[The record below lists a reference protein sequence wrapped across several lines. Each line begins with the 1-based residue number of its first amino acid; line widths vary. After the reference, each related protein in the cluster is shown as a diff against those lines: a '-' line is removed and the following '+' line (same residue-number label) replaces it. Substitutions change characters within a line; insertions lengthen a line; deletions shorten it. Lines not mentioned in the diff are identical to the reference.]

1 MRFAEGST
9 CEHCFVVEQGYETC
23 VNCGTVRGGVQLGEN
38 TPPPFFYNN
47 HHQLNQRKPI
57 NYYPIKSTYTRTNRF
72 RKKILGAIQR
82 RLNHDI
88 NVDVLRLLR
97 K

>member
-1 MRFAEGST
+1 MISAGGST
-9 CEHCFVVEQGYETC
+9 CEHSFVVEQGYETC
-23 VNCGTVRGGVQLGEN
+23 VKCGWVRGSALGEN
-38 TPPPFFYNN
+38 TPPPFYPLQKMN
-47 HHQLNQRKPI
+47 HCCYY
-57 NYYPIKSTYTRTNRF
+57 YYPIKSTYTRTNRF

-97 K
+97 R

>member
-1 MRFAEGST
+1 MKMRFAEGST
-9 CEHCFVVEQGYETC
+9 CEHNRFVVEQGYETC
-23 VNCGTVRGGVQLGEN
+23 VQCGWVRGSALGEN
-38 TPPPFFYNN
+38 TPSLFY
-47 HHQLNQRKPI
+47 PI
-57 NYYPIKSTYTRTNRF
+57 QKTSNYYCYPIKSTYTRTNRF

-97 K
+97 R